1 MDLQPEVHGL
11 VYGSRTHGRRK
22 PYALPAEAVR
32 LAGGSRTLV
41 SGGGLRE
48 QSSPSL
54 KGSAKIKTSSG
65 KHENSRKIYHL
76 SQLSITYIPIENE
89 CIKYC

>member
-11 VYGSRTHGRRK
+11 VYGSRTLYPRK

-32 LAGGSRTLV
+32 MAGGSRTLV

-48 QSSPSL
+48 QSSPFL
-54 KGSAKIKTSSG
+54 KGSAKIKG
-65 KHENSRKIYHL
+65 VFY
-76 SQLSITYIPIENE
+76 
-89 CIKYC
+89 